1 MSKAMLCK
9 FSSTSCIYL
18 AVAASHNCFMLRRD
32 GARLMSDTSFQPR
45 SLKPP
50 GGSEG
55 YFPMP
60 GCGVVVLSAVCHPC
74 GTPSAPTVLENI
86 EMMGVFN
93 RTDRK
98 TERQTGTSAE
108 RSLGL
113 YERMSACIGLQVI
126 VSVTVNMQRCM
137 HVRVCVCLVCMYE
150 CL

>member
-32 GARLMSDTSFQPR
+32 GARLMSKTSFQPR

-60 GCGVVVLSAVCHPC
+60 GCGVVVLSAVLSPC
-74 GTPSAPTVLENI
+74 GTPAAPTVLENI

-93 RTDRK
+93 RTDSK
-98 TERQTGTSAE
+98 TERQTGTGAE

-113 YERMSACIGLQVI
+113 VHRLAGF

-137 HVRVCVCLVCMYE
+137 HVCVCVSCACMYVGR
-150 CL
+150 